1 MRALKQTLNHGLAL
15 KKVPRVIQFNQK
27 AWLKPY
33 IDMNTKLRKE
43 AKNAFEKDFFKL
55 MNNSV
60 FGKTMEN
67 VRNYRKIK
75 LVTTEKKEVN

>member
-1 MRALKQTLNHGLAL
+1 MKFQ
-15 KKVPRVIQFNQK
+15 QK

-43 AKNAFEKDFFKL
+43 ATKEFEKDFFEL

-67 VRNYRKIK
+67 VRKHKEIK
-75 LVTTEKKEVN
+75 LVTTEKRRAKLVSERNYHTTVV